1 MDKEALF
8 RQRRDLLEKKEELQ
22 AALET
27 AEGAERRC
35 LRVELAKTDERILA
49 CQDQLRQIK
58 RDEGRAEKRS
68 AVRKMA
74 ASKQADRE
82 AEREAM
88 DQEAAYLADILRRL
102 DAAQTPAGSSLKE
115 IAKSYRKDADNLRHR
130 INLVEESRPK
140 TPAEYH
146 AKQERLRILKEM
158 RRDVREMAVICER
171 HYKHGYKPNE
181 RYVIS

>member
-1 MDKEALF
+1 MDKGALSQ
-8 RQRRDLLEKKEELQ
+8 QRRDLLQKKEELQ
-22 AALET
+22 AAIET
-27 AEGAERRC
+27 AEGTERRR
-35 LRVELAKTDERILA
+35 LRVELAMTDERILA

-58 RDEGRAEKRS
+58 REEVRSEKRS
-68 AVRKMA
+68 SALKMA
-74 ASKQADRE
+74 TSKQAYLE
-82 AEREAM
+82 AEQEAM

-115 IAKSYRKDADNLRHR
+115 IAKSYRKDADKLRHR
-130 INLVEESRPK
+130 INLVEEFRPK

-158 RRDVREMAVICER
+158 RRDVREVAVICER
-171 HYKHGYKPNE
+171 HYRRGYKPNE